1 MFHLFSASHG
11 VPFPYDEPI
20 TSLMIVGFVVWV
32 VSIGGWAVSTA
43 RKWKTAVRSMC
54 VDMNLDVDPF
64 KSPLVRRVLRGL
76 ERKHPAKKQ
85 PARLPITTNILYKFL
100 CVATLTNPLELVLF
114 AVACVGVYGM
124 FRASDIVH
132 RGPNYTL
139 LLRQDARLVGDD
151 AYINLRSG
159 KHDYFNR
166 GEVVR
171 LHSTKYATSPV
182 HWLRLAMKLAPN
194 KAADAPM
201 FQNPDGSAITYQQ
214 LQDFLKMLTS
224 AIGLINAN
232 VSSRSM
238 RIGGATTLAA
248 LRVPTYT
255 LKAMGRWKS
264 LSYQLYTQ
272 LTEGSTQRAFN
283 NMGKFGE
290 GPHSKPFGGLST
302 TAACQL
308 NIDTIPA
315 VFRLP
320 DQ

>member
-85 PARLPITTNILYKFL
+85 PAKLPITTNILYKFL

-139 LLRQDARLVGDD
+139 LLRQDTL
-151 AYINLRSG
+151 LRRRPRRSFRCKG
-159 KHDYFNR
+159 SEAA
-166 GEVVR
+166 G
-171 LHSTKYATSPV
+171 P
-182 HWLRLAMKLAPN
+182 LRRHHR
-194 KAADAPM
+194 
-201 FQNPDGSAITYQQ
+201 
-214 LQDFLKMLTS
+214 FL
-224 AIGLINAN
+224 
-232 VSSRSM
+232 
-238 RIGGATTLAA
+238 
-248 LRVPTYT
+248 
-255 LKAMGRWKS
+255 
-264 LSYQLYTQ
+264 
-272 LTEGSTQRAFN
+272 
-283 NMGKFGE
+283 
-290 GPHSKPFGGLST
+290 PH
-302 TAACQL
+302 
-308 NIDTIPA
+308 
-315 VFRLP
+315 
-320 DQ
+320 